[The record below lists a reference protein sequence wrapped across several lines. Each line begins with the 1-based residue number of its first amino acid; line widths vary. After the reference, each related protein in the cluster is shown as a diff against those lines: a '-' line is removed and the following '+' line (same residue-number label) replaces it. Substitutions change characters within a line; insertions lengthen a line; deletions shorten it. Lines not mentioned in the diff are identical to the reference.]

1 MRRVPLVLAALGVCL
16 AGLVNPALAKW
27 PEQPI
32 RIVVPYPAGGAVD
45 VMIRV
50 LAPII
55 SEKLGQPVVID
66 NRAGANADLGTAI
79 VGTAKP
85 DGYTLLASATYF
97 TVNPLLESRLA
108 WKASDFQPVAG
119 LSRTYNLF
127 LANGTSPWKTLAEFV
142 AEARAKP
149 GLAVAPGGA
158 GSPQSMAHR
167 MLRARADLQFTEIP
181 YRGSPPLMVDL
192 ANGTLAMAVVPLA
205 ATLGMLESG
214 KLKALAVASEQRA
227 QLLPDV
233 PTTVEAGYPD
243 VIAESWYGLHAPAG
257 TPPAI
262 VQAIAEAARAA
273 TADPK
278 VQAAALKA
286 GGEAAF
292 LDTRA
297 FEELLVRDRQRWERI
312 VAEVN
317 KEQ

>member
-1 MRRVPLVLAALGVCL
+1 MRRLPLVLAALCSVLGVL
-16 AGLVNPALAKW
+16 ASPAVAEW
-27 PEQPI
+27 PERPV

-50 LAPII
+50 LAPIM

-66 NRAGANADLGTAI
+66 NRPGANADLGTAI

-97 TVNPLLESRLA
+97 SVNPLLETGLA

-127 LANGTSPWKTLAEFV
+127 MANGTSPWKTLGDFV
-142 AEARAKP
+142 SAARAQP

-167 MLRARADLQFTEIP
+167 MLRARAGLQFTEIP

-214 KLKALAVASEQRA
+214 KLKALAVASEQRS

-257 TPPAI
+257 TPSAI
-262 VQAIAEAARAA
+262 VEAIVEAARAA

-292 LDTRA
+292 LNTRD
-297 FEELLVRDRQRWERI
+297 FETLLMRDRQRWEQI